1 MGLGSKAKAL
11 QTLADRAEQL
21 YAQLMDVR
29 ERLARIED
37 DIDDSSDRV
46 VRIEQELEE
55 QRVILDAL
63 AEDAGLDVD
72 RRIAEASITDAE
84 SGEDEADETTVS
96 EAGSDGADATTGDA
110 ESADGDGDS
119 ADGSVD
125 ATTGDE

>member
-11 QTLADRAEQL
+11 QTVADRAEQL

-46 VRIEQELEE
+46 VRIENELEE

-63 AEDAGLDVD
+63 AEDAGLDIE
-72 RRIAEASITDAE
+72 RRIAEASITHAE
-84 SGEDEADETTVS
+84 SGGDPEDAAGTDATDDGSAATGEGAEPDVTADEP
-96 EAGSDGADATTGDA
+96 ADAT
-110 ESADGDGDS
+110 AD
-119 ADGSVD
+119 
-125 ATTGDE
+125 DE

>member
-11 QTLADRAEQL
+11 QTVAERAEQL

-46 VRIEQELEE
+46 VRIENELEE

-63 AEDAGLDVD
+63 AEDAGLDIE
-72 RRIAEASITDAE
+72 RRIAEASITHAEDGGDAADTDATDD
-84 SGEDEADETTVS
+84 GAVATDEGTADDVTADEP
-96 EAGSDGADATTGDA
+96 
-110 ESADGDGDS
+110 
-119 ADGSVD
+119 VD
-125 ATTGDE
+125 ATADDE

>member
-11 QTLADRAEQL
+11 QTVAERAEQL

-46 VRIEQELEE
+46 VRIENELEE

-63 AEDAGLDVD
+63 AEDAGLDIE
-72 RRIAEASITDAE
+72 RRIAEASITHAE
-84 SGEDEADETTVS
+84 DGGDADE
-96 EAGSDGADATTGDA
+96 GAD
-110 ESADGDGDS
+110 
-119 ADGSVD
+119 VD
-125 ATTGDE
+125 ATADGAGASDQSAAVDEPVDATADDE